1 MYYTGIDE
9 HKDNCFLTT
18 VNEAGDVTKR
28 ARLRNDRA
36 LILDYFHGLSGP
48 HQAVVESTANWYW
61 LSDLLDSNG
70 IPLVLAHAKY
80 IKAIAYAKV
89 KTDKVDSHTL
99 AQLLRMDFIPRA
111 YKIRPELRGL
121 RDMMRA
127 RLRLIQRRTASKN
140 SIHRIG
146 EKFNSVVDPN
156 DGVPPDDLPQPYRMQ
171 LQWHHEQIQL
181 LNRQVKELEQTIRP
195 ELVPNDDIQ
204 RLLWVPALGP
214 LTAFSVYLEIDR
226 IERFPTEKHFFSYCR
241 LVPGA
246 KNSNRTTRQKS
257 GSKDG
262 NRYLKIAFTDA
273 AVRAKQ
279 YYPEI
284 RAFYQKVLR
293 RSNKAI
299 AHTVVAKELARI
311 VYHILKNK
319 EAFRSFKG
327 KPLSR
332 QKLCTWP
339 RQPEFAPKVYM
350 LRPQLAQ
357 PDS

>member
-1 MYYTGIDE
+1 MYYTGIDA

-18 VNEAGDVTKR
+18 INDAGVVIKR
-28 ARLRNDRA
+28 VRLRNEPA
-36 LILDYFHGLSGP
+36 LILDYFHKLPEP
-48 HQAVVESTANWYW
+48 HQAVVESTASWYW
-61 LSDLLDSNG
+61 LSDLLEANG
-70 IPLVLAHAKY
+70 IELVLAHAKY

-127 RLRLIQRRTASKN
+127 RLQLIQKRTSLKN

-146 EKFNSVVDPN
+146 EKFNCTIDQK
-156 DGVPPDDLPQPYRMQ
+156 GGIPPEHLPQPYKIQ
-171 LQWHHEQIQL
+171 LRWHYEQIQL

-195 ELVPNDDIQ
+195 GLILNDDIQ

-214 LTAFSVYLEIDR
+214 LTAFSVYLEIDQ

-246 KNSNRTTRQKS
+246 KNSNRTSRQKS
-257 GSKDG
+257 GPKDG

-319 EAFRSFKG
+319 EVFRTFKG
-327 KPLSR
+327 KPLSH
-332 QKLCTWP
+332 QKALTWP
-339 RQPEFAPKVYM
+339 RQAEFAPKVYV
-350 LRPQLAQ
+350 LRPQLAGA
-357 PDS
+357 DS